1 MELNLMTYWRNGNLK
16 QEIGVECSIFSE
28 GVFRTNYMKR
38 FFTIIIASFF
48 SSFLF
53 CQEIKRIKITDLEK
67 TIAESKTPLIINFWA
82 TFCKPCVEEMPY
94 FQQAVRQHQKDS
106 VKLLFVS
113 LDLEDFYP
121 SKIKSFA
128 LKHKFTAPI
137 AWLDEYNADYYC
149 PKVDSSWSGAIP
161 ASLFINNKSGY
172 RKFAEKQLSKEKLN
186 NEIGKMLGKTN

>member
-1 MELNLMTYWRNGNLK
+1 
-16 QEIGVECSIFSE
+16 
-28 GVFRTNYMKR
+28 MKR

-48 SSFLF
+48 SCFLF
-53 CQEIKRIKITDLEK
+53 SQEIKRVKVTDLEK
-67 TIAESKTPLIINFWA
+67 IIAESKTPLIINFWA

-94 FQQAVRQHQKDS
+94 FQQAVKLHQKDS

-121 SKIKSFA
+121 SKIKRFA

-137 AWLDEYNADYYC
+137 AWLDEYNADYFC

-161 ASLFINNKSGY
+161 ASLFINKKSGY

-186 NEIGKMLGKTN
+186 NEIDEMLRKIN